1 MIKSAMILLQ
11 KEAEL
16 QEVVQLVGPDAL
28 PEKEQAVLMVTK
40 MLREDYLQQ
49 NAYSDIDARCELRKQ
64 YLMLRTIMKFNERT
78 NSALDLGVQLK
89 RIHELKVR
97 GAIGRMKEIKEDKE
111 FERLQKDVDA
121 GFDELLKR

>member
-1 MIKSAMILLQ
+1 MIMLQ

-49 NAYSDIDARCELRKQ
+49 NAFSDVDSRCELSKQ
-64 YLMLRTIMKFNERT
+64 YLMLKTIMRFNERT
-78 NSALDLGVQLK
+78 NNALDVGTQLK
-89 RIHELKVR
+89 RINELKVK
-97 GAIGRMKEIKEDKE
+97 ATIGRMKEIVDEKE
-111 FERLQKDVDA
+111 FDKLQKDIDSS
-121 GFDELLKR
+121 FDEILKR